1 MKIRATLFLAVMV
14 TAGVAHAD
22 TKKADEKYC
31 SSLSALKG
39 DLQELWALRDE
50 SNAREA
56 RMIIDRIDRDSR
68 EVEHAGA
75 KINTQAGKQFM
86 AAAER
91 LKVEGRAVS
100 EDMTMG
106 QLRTRMREDVSNLE
120 LSARQLSAEAGC
132 PMAMPQRPGEANQPA
147 GGQPRTY

>member
-1 MKIRATLFLAVMV
+1 
-14 TAGVAHAD
+14 
-22 TKKADEKYC
+22 
-31 SSLSALKG
+31 
-39 DLQELWALRDE
+39 
-50 SNAREA
+50 
-56 RMIIDRIDRDSR
+56 MIIDRIDRDSR

-132 PMAMPQRPGEANQPA
+132 PMAMPEREGRT
-147 GGQPRTY
+147 GGTPHTY